1 MAIEWNSVAW
11 INLAMGLIAPTSLKD
26 KKLIVKKPTQLEGR
40 GKNEHAIEEKKVDN
54 SKVEQHHSND
64 SLD

>member
-1 MAIEWNSVAW
+1 
-11 INLAMGLIAPTSLKD
+11 MGLIAPTSLKD